1 MTLISSE
8 AEFDADATAVE
19 RRRRPAWIQRVID
32 FRPGTLHASAIVSCV
47 VAYKSFEMSYA
58 ALHNLAIRNLVSPDL
73 AANVP
78 IVTDG
83 LMVGSIIATASFR
96 KGGLGWWYATLL
108 FVLSTLLSVVG
119 NIEYA
124 REIGGDYVSIGIY
137 AGMPMTMMFAVHLT
151 LMLWSRRADRR
162 PHKAVAASVVV
173 PAIVAAPPA
182 QIETAEESVSEPV
195 EFSVPDMFDMSDL
208 PTEPERKPVSGP
220 FIAAELT
227 EPNRFAPVTNH
238 RPLVHLGDR

>member
-8 AEFDADATAVE
+8 AALEADAPIAE
-19 RRRRPAWIQRVID
+19 RRQRPAWIQRVRE
-32 FRPGTLHASAIVSCV
+32 FRPGPLHASAIVSCV

-58 ALHNLAIRNLVSPDL
+58 ALHNLAIRNLVPPEL

-96 KGGLGWWYATLL
+96 KGGLGWWYATVL
-108 FVLSTLLSVVG
+108 FVLSTLLSVAG

-124 REIGGDYVSIGIY
+124 REIGGGYVSVGIY

-151 LMLWSRRADRR
+151 LMLWSRRRER
-162 PHKAVAASVVV
+162 HPQR
-173 PAIVAAPPA
+173 AI
-182 QIETAEESVSEPV
+182 AESEPV
-195 EFSVPDMFDMSDL
+195 RPVEAEAKSAPPPEEFSVPDMFDMSDL
-208 PTEPERKPVSGP
+208 PTEPERRPVSGP
-220 FIAAELT
+220 FIAPELT
-227 EPNRFAPVTNH
+227 EPNRFAPLVEH
-238 RPLVHLGDR
+238 RPLVHLGERTG

>member
-8 AEFDADATAVE
+8 AEFAADAHMAE
-19 RRRRPAWIQRVID
+19 RWRRPAWIQRVID
-32 FRPGTLHASAIVSCV
+32 FRPGPLHASAIVSCV

-58 ALHNLAIRNLVSPDL
+58 ALHNLAIRNLVSSDL

-96 KGGLGWWYATLL
+96 KGGMGWWYATLL
-108 FVLSTLLSVVG
+108 FVFSTLLSVMG

-151 LMLWSRRADRR
+151 LMLWSRRQERK
-162 PHKAVAASVVV
+162 PQQLVALV
-173 PAIVAAPPA
+173 
-182 QIETAEESVSEPV
+182 ESPYPSEFVDEPV
-195 EFSVPDMFDMSDL
+195 SDPETFSVPDMFDMSDL

-220 FIAAELT
+220 FIAAALT
-227 EPNRFAPVTNH
+227 EPNRFAPAADH
-238 RPLVHLGDR
+238 RPLVHLGER